1 MRARKLTDAGL
12 VGREALG
19 SGPALAPA
27 PAEKRA

>member
-12 VGREALG
+12 AGREALG
-19 SGPALAPA
+19 GRSALAAA